1 MNKEKSDFTQG
12 SILKK
17 LIPFM
22 IPSHGARVLKVEYGT
37 MY

>member
-22 IPSHGARVLKVEYGT
+22 IPPRIGIIN
-37 MY
+37 